1 MLLSRLESVQ
11 FRYLIG
17 GIWNSIFGI
26 VLFGILL
33 LLLEDRIGYL
43 GVLTISMPISITQS
57 HYVQRKFVWS
67 TSSNYKQELMRFSL
81 VYALQYFLNLALL
94 WTAVEFLEFEVFY
107 SQLVIVG
114 FLIVASYLLNK
125 KWTFS
130 R

>member
-1 MLLSRLESVQ
+1 MHLSKLENVQ
-11 FRYLIG
+11 FRYLLA

-26 VLFGILL
+26 SLFGILL
-33 LLLEDRIGYL
+33 LLLEDEIGYI
-43 GVLTISMPISITQS
+43 GVLTISMPISIIQS

-67 TSSNYKQELMRFSL
+67 THSNYRKELMRFSI
-81 VYALQYFLNLALL
+81 VYGIQYFLNIALL
-94 WTAVEFLEFEVFY
+94 WGAVEILEFEVFY

-114 FLIVASYLLNK
+114 FLVVASYLLNK

>member
-1 MLLSRLESVQ
+1 MPLSRLENVQ

-33 LLLEDRIGYL
+33 LLLEDQIGYL
-43 GVLTISMPISITQS
+43 GVLTISMPISIIQS